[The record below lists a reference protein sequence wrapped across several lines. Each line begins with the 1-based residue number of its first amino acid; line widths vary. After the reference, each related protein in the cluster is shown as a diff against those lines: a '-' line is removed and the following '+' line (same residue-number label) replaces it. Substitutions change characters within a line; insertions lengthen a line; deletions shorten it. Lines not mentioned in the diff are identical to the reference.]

1 MQTQSHIL
9 PAGKTLDNGSYTIVR
24 HLGSGGFGI
33 TYLAQNRLGRH
44 VVIKEM
50 YLSGHCVRNTDTYA
64 ITLQNLEPDSYQRHK
79 ERFRNEG
86 LALLKF
92 NHPNIVRVEELF
104 EENGTLYLVMEYI
117 DGSNLEEMKERRG
130 IPFSLEES
138 LRIGQQMVSALN
150 EIHGQQVYHRDV
162 KPANVMIDRHGTAK
176 LIDFGISK
184 QVDEN
189 ITMTQTKAFSK
200 YYAAPEQQAGAKPSA
215 LFDIYSLGGTLYFML
230 TGERPK
236 DVSERATD
244 EFPAPHTF
252 NSDIPVHISEAIMK
266 ALSLKPAE
274 RWQSISEFGA
284 ALSSGAAAGGF
295 AASDDKTHVYESQ
308 SSSRAQTNVP
318 PSYQTPPP
326 PAEEKERKRAMPF
339 WLKSVLY
346 GVIITTGGIGV
357 GVMGLRLAGVPI
369 SDSYMPE
376 PTVKADTTRMKQDS
390 TLVVKKEVT
399 EEPKKQET
407 SPKGEAT
414 TVKQKNQEP
423 VVYNDPPKTSK
434 TNPAKS
440 TGSGSI
446 RGSVEGGGGSSPGF
460 SSGTTDFSALL
471 GQWTSR
477 DANNSYSWNFGGTTA
492 GGKFTLNMTQRQD
505 GNITVYFKISGTWLN
520 NGNNTISTRYGK
532 VNCNVDVDGERFDL
546 RNMEDADLEPE
557 ERGELNALV
566 RIMDA
571 LEGQSVNYTVRIN
584 SRSSVS
590 LTDGAGTVSRLT
602 R

>member
-9 PAGKTLDNGSYTIVR
+9 PAGKALDNGSYTIVR

-130 IPFSLEES
+130 VPFSVEES
-138 LRIGQQMVSALN
+138 MRIGRQMVSALT
-150 EIHGQQVYHRDV
+150 EIHNQQVYHRDV
-162 KPANVMIDRHGTAK
+162 KPANVMIDRNGTAK

-230 TGERPK
+230 TGQRPK

-244 EFPAPHTF
+244 EFLAPHQI
-252 NSDIPVHISEAIMK
+252 NPDIPVQMSEAIMK

-274 RWQSISEFGA
+274 RWQSIGEFGD
-284 ALSSGAAAGGF
+284 ALGGSPAAGS
-295 AASDDKTHVYESQ
+295 ASSDDKTHVYESQ
-308 SSSRAQTNVP
+308 SSSRAQSNVP
-318 PSYQTPPP
+318 PAPP
-326 PAEEKERKRAMPF
+326 PATPVAGEDKERRRVMPF

-357 GVMGLRLAGVPI
+357 GIAGLRLAGVPI
-369 SDSYMPE
+369 SDSYMPG
-376 PTVKADTTRMKQDS
+376 PTVRADTTRMNRDTS
-390 TLVVKKEVT
+390 LTVKKET
-399 EEPKKQET
+399 EEVKKPDQTPKSGET
-407 SPKGEAT
+407 QPA
-414 TVKQKNQEP
+414 KQKDPEP
-423 VVYNDPPKTSK
+423 VIYTKEPERPKQK
-434 TNPAKS
+434 TIEK
-440 TGSGSI
+440 TGSSGSI
-446 RGSVEGGGGSSPGF
+446 YESAGGNTSPGF
-460 SSGTTDFSALL
+460 SSTGMSDLV
-471 GQWTSR
+471 GQWSSKDATS
-477 DANNSYSWNFGGTTA
+477 SYSWNFGGSA
-492 GGKFTLNMTQRQD
+492 DGGKFTLNMTQRQD
-505 GNITVYFKISGTWLN
+505 GNITVYFKISGMWQKT
-520 NGNNTISTRYGK
+520 GSNTISTRYGK

-546 RNMEDADLEPE
+546 RNMEDADLDAE
-557 ERGELNALV
+557 ERGQLKMLV
-566 RIMDA
+566 QIMDA

-584 SRSSVS
+584 SRNSVS
-590 LTDGAGTVSRLT
+590 LTDGAGTVSRLS